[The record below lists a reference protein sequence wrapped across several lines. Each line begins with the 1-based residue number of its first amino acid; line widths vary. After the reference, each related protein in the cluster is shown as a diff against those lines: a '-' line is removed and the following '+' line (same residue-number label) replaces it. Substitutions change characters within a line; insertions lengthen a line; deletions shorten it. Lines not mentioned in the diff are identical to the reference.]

1 MISPD
6 IEVVENKIN
15 NGLDEIVEVDIVAY
29 LKNIGSMDL
38 LNLEKKLKAFNC
50 KLQTKDVIKILVEK
64 NLIVFENELLVIK

>member
-1 MISPD
+1 MA
-6 IEVVENKIN
+6 K
-15 NGLDEIVEVDIVAY
+15 AY
-29 LKNIGSMDL
+29 LVVRIKGQADVPYWANTTLNL